1 MIKKIFDFE
10 NEPQNATATVI
21 IKGLS
26 KESEKKFTTFKN
38 NIKNIV

>member
-26 KESEKKFTTFKN
+26 KESEKNLRPSK
-38 NIKNIV
+38 II